1 MKLYKEILINSLI
14 KEQNINSKKT
24 ANLLTQM
31 NFNQLNFLK
40 KKLVFTKNKQK

>member
-14 KEQNINSKKT
+14 KEQNITSKKT